1 MKEEEEAAISTS
13 KNARVGR
20 NVKDEDV
27 DALSLRLAKNSR
39 FRQGDG
45 ESGGDDG

>member
-1 MKEEEEAAISTS
+1 MKD
-13 KNARVGR
+13 K
-20 NVKDEDV
+20 DV
-27 DALSLRLAKNSR
+27 DALLPRLAKNSR